1 MLRYFLVS
9 SSATDA
15 KTCKNVSQFI
25 GSFGSQFTKY
35 LDAFKKNGHVEIPS
49 LYKLDDQTLSAYGI
63 SDQSDRTKI
72 LKGIEVLQLQRS
84 DWTRIEKN

>member
-15 KTCKNVSQFI
+15 KICENVSQFI
-25 GSFGSQFTKY
+25 SSFGSEFTTY
-35 LDAFKKNGHVEIPS
+35 LDIFKKNGLVEIPS
-49 LYKLDDQTLSAYGI
+49 LFTLDDQTLSVYGI

-72 LKGIEVLQLQRS
+72 LKGIKALQLQRS
-84 DWTRIEKN
+84 DWT